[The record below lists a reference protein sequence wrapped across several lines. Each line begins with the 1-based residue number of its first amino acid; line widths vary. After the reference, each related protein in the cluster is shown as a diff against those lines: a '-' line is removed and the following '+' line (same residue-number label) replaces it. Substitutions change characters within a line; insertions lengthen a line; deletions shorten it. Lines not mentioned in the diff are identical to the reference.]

1 MLPSQA
7 TNITYLTLGKIICKR
22 FENRL
27 GKGHV
32 SPPEGYIVP
41 RKVLMPPLV
50 GSAILL

>member
-1 MLPSQA
+1 MFFLSRPL
-7 TNITYLTLGKIICKR
+7 TYPTLRKSFVKDL
-22 FENRL
+22 ESAL
-27 GKGHV
+27 GREKV